1 MRLRALLIITCLAI
15 SLIPVFMISA
25 FEGIEIATAFLG
37 LIIGVIFFV
46 SLFISYFISYPL
58 EKLTKNIDEISKG
71 NLDVELENSEIFEIN
86 NLTNSLNRVMA
97 SLKLAIH
104 KVGVK
109 RGEIFEETSPLISN
123 SVEKIE
129 PQLESTNVPTFQIKE
144 PQQIK
149 DASPVGTNFDKL
161 KNEEF
166 DYIFIF
172 DENANIVDCN
182 ENMYKKLGYNKE
194 EILSFNLADFDYLET
209 KEKIIEKITKIKEKG
224 SMDVKSIHKKK
235 DGSSLFVTENIQYLK
250 NQNKF
255 RCTVKQDF
263 EA

>member
-1 MRLRALLIITCLAI
+1 
-15 SLIPVFMISA
+15 MISA

-46 SLFISYFISYPL
+46 SLFISYFISHPL
-58 EKLTKNIDEISKG
+58 ERLTKNIDEISKG
-71 NLDVELENSEIFEIN
+71 NLDVELEKSEIFEIN
-86 NLTNSLNRVMA
+86 NLTNSLNRVMT

-109 RGEIFEETSPLISN
+109 RGEIFEEVGPVMSEP
-123 SVEKIE
+123 VKKFE
-129 PQLESTNVPTFQIKE
+129 PQLTSTDVQTFQIEE
-144 PQQIK
+144 PEPLK
-149 DASPVGTNFDKL
+149 DIPPKTVDSDKL
-161 KNEEF
+161 KEEEF

-172 DENANIVDCN
+172 DENANIIECN
-182 ENMYKKLGYNKE
+182 DDMYKKLGYNQE

-209 KEKIIEKITKIKEKG
+209 KEKIQEKIRKIKEQG
-224 SMDVKSIHKKK
+224 SMDLKTIHKKK

-250 NQNKF
+250 DENKF
-255 RCTVKQDF
+255 RCIVKKDF